1 MRRQILPGFIKLFF
15 HIVVLAF
22 CRIEI
27 KFIGI
32 SLVVQCLRLCTPNAR
47 ALGWIPGQG
56 TISHTLF
63 KSLHGATMTKD
74 QRSCVPQPRHRAA
87 K

>member
-1 MRRQILPGFIKLFF
+1 MFIKLFF
-15 HIVVLAF
+15 HIVVFAS

-32 SLVVQCLRLCTPNAR
+32 PLLSICTSNAG

-56 TISHTLF
+56 TRTHKPL
-63 KSLHGATMTKD
+63 KSLHIATLIKD
-74 QRSCVPQPRHRAA
+74 QRSCVPQPRPSAA